1 MGKDLQGKSGGL
13 EGGLNT
19 YSRALVLSVFIREGL
34 GFEFMMVV
42 AGGNVGVVVVAD
54 HGLDEAEGAA
64 YHHHHSHHQQHHR
77 HRHHHPLSVPPPHHH
92 HQALQ
97 EDDQQQQQQDQ
108 STTTA
113 SSTSTTTTKYQRNPA
128 DYRQQKMIRDHHQQH
143 GYRCPLCCRTLQDIS
158 TMRAHLEHHYPRD
171 SPTCPVASCAKTFS
185 HPNSVRNHMRL
196 KHPVQWDQI
205 KTLRWTYV

>member
-1 MGKDLQGKSGGL
+1 M
-13 EGGLNT
+13 
-19 YSRALVLSVFIREGL
+19 V
-34 GFEFMMVV
+34 VV

-64 YHHHHSHHQQHHR
+64 YHHHHSHHQQHH
-77 HRHHHPLSVPPPHHH
+77 HRHHQRHHHHPPSVPPPHHH
-92 HQALQ
+92 HHQARQ
-97 EDDQQQQQQDQ
+97 EDEHQDQ
-108 STTTA
+108 STTTSTGGSTGTNA
-113 SSTSTTTTKYQRNPA
+113 PGTSSKYQRTA
-128 DYRQQKMIRDHHQQH
+128 DFRQQKLIRDHHQQH